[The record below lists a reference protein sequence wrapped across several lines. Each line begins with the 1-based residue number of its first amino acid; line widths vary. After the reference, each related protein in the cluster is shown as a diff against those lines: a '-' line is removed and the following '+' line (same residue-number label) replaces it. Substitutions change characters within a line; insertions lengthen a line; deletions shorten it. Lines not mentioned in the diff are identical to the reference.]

1 MGTTQGK
8 DWSSKNDYRPYLYV
22 LFYDVADDIGSLDE
36 RLSGK
41 VWMRDCVGPA

>member
-1 MGTTQGK
+1 MGTAQVMDG
-8 DWSSKNDYRPYLYV
+8 SSKNDYRPYLYV
-22 LFYDVADDIGSLDE
+22 LSYDAADNIGSLDE